1 MKLLYLFLLSIIFDN
16 VNSKQS
22 FEPKDIHFNVYR
34 NDGLIGYHKLNF
46 YTNGK
51 ETTADIEIKFEVT
64 FLGFVVY
71 DYFHKNIEKWQNGEL
86 NKLNSKTD
94 KNGDSLFCTLNNQEG
109 TYKIKGSSGEK
120 NTNSYMMP
128 TSYWRMELVESNY
141 KTTLNTQDC
150 SVINFNIT
158 FLGEEKIYNNKLNTK
173 HYKLVGKE
181 QTGEDV
187 IIDIW
192 YDDSKNWVKMIFI
205 KDGTEIEYKDK
216 NFDVTHDQ

>member
-1 MKLLYLFLLSIIFDN
+1 MKFLYLFFLSIITFD
-16 VNSKQS
+16 VFSKQS
-22 FEPKDIHFNVYR
+22 FEPRDIYFNVYR
-34 NDGLIGYHKLNF
+34 NDSPIGYHKLNF
-46 YTNGK
+46 FTNEK
-51 ETTADIEIKFEVT
+51 EIVANIEIKFEVT

-71 DYFHKNIEKWQNGEL
+71 DYFHKNTETWQNGKL
-86 NKLNSKTD
+86 NKLDSKTD
-94 KNGDSLFCTLNNQEG
+94 KNGDSLFCTLQNQG
-109 TYKIKGSSGEK
+109 GNYKVKGSSGEK
-120 NTNSYMMP
+120 STDSYIIP

-141 KTTLNTQDC
+141 KSTLNTQDC
-150 SVINFNIT
+150 SVINFKIS

-192 YDDSKNWVKMIFI
+192 YDNNKNWAKMIFI

-216 NFDVTHDQ
+216 NFDINHDQ